1 MLRYCSVI
9 QRWRSSQSIFGKSH
23 VKKKNQ
29 WHFRLRHLNWD
40 TSGNLVLFLVSVWL
54 HKGFGGIS
62 NGFVLLLL
70 HAVVLSEAMMMCS
83 TAIRWVWD
91 FTAPFAQ
98 LFSCPSQS
106 QNKALIQI
114 MFSYSSSGRNLL
126 SHHCVREQKQVYF
139 GPMKVG
145 KFVSLFFQFLWNLL
159 KLFSPAITTWSV
171 MHRTVRTVPNRS
183 HLSPAWRCSLLWCR
197 YGPHMTAE
205 ADHKVQ
211 EYCYL
216 PRLSDPELLD
226 FAFKQ
231 DFFST
236 LRRTKN
242 NRGKTGHQ
250 IERVSYH

>member
-1 MLRYCSVI
+1 MGLSCCFCMQLFCLKPWWCAV
-9 QRWRSSQSIFGKSH
+9 QLLGE
-23 VKKKNQ
+23 
-29 WHFRLRHLNWD
+29 
-40 TSGNLVLFLVSVWL
+40 SG
-54 HKGFGGIS
+54 I
-62 NGFVLLLL
+62 LLL
-70 HAVVLSEAMMMCS
+70 HLRSFLVAHLNHKIKHWYRLCFHIAHLVETCCLIIVWGNRSKCILVLWKWGS
-83 TAIRWVWD
+83 
-91 FTAPFAQ
+91 
-98 LFSCPSQS
+98 LFP
-106 QNKALIQI
+106 
-114 MFSYSSSGRNLL
+114 Y
-126 SHHCVREQKQVYF
+126 
-139 GPMKVG
+139 
-145 KFVSLFFQFLWNLL
+145 FFQFLWNLL

>member
-1 MLRYCSVI
+1 MGLSCCFCMQLFCLKPWWCAV
-9 QRWRSSQSIFGKSH
+9 QLLGE
-23 VKKKNQ
+23 
-29 WHFRLRHLNWD
+29 
-40 TSGNLVLFLVSVWL
+40 SG
-54 HKGFGGIS
+54 I
-62 NGFVLLLL
+62 LLL
-70 HAVVLSEAMMMCS
+70 HLHSFLVAHLNHK
-83 TAIRWVWD
+83 IRHWGR
-91 FTAPFAQ
+91 
-98 LFSCPSQS
+98 L
-106 QNKALIQI
+106 
-114 MFSYSSSGRNLL
+114 FSYSSSGRNLL

-159 KLFSPAITTWSV
+159 KLFSPAIATWSV

>member
-145 KFVSLFFQFLWNLL
+145 KFVSLFFSISMKFAEVI
-159 KLFSPAITTWSV
+159 FSSN
-171 MHRTVRTVPNRS
+171 HYTVSNASNSENCT
-183 HLSPAWRCSLLWCR
+183 
-197 YGPHMTAE
+197 
-205 ADHKVQ
+205 
-211 EYCYL
+211 
-216 PRLSDPELLD
+216 
-226 FAFKQ
+226 
-231 DFFST
+231 
-236 LRRTKN
+236 
-242 NRGKTGHQ
+242 
-250 IERVSYH
+250 